1 MLQLHYKAV
10 VRDSEIM
17 CECDL
22 VTV

>member
-10 VRDSEIM
+10 VFDSEIM